1 VPPLAVTEADP
12 FVPPLQETGVPP
24 QVAVKATAGWVTVNE
39 QEAVQLWESVTVTEY
54 TPAASPAI
62 EVAVEPVLQE

>member
-1 VPPLAVTEADP
+1 
-12 FVPPLQETGVPP
+12 
-24 QVAVKATAGWVTVNE
+24 VNE
-39 QEAVQLWESVTVTEY
+39 QEAVQLWESVRVTEY